1 MCFASRS
8 MCVGGGGSAA
18 RRASRAARAPRMST
32 LRPLELGNWVA
43 GLVVLTLGVLLP
55 LALTWRRLFG
65 GATGGAKRSQ

>member
-1 MCFASRS
+1 
-8 MCVGGGGSAA
+8 
-18 RRASRAARAPRMST
+18 MST